1 MIKYDAQYY
10 YNLLR
15 IQTNTAQL
23 INKIRWDFIMPY
35 KPARVLDFGCGVG
48 WFAAY
53 APSTV
58 DVDTFDIMPV
68 PQTGISPYEYD
79 FLTMWDVLEHIPDF
93 TELKELFN
101 KTKYVAIT
109 VPIKPEDMPWENS
122 PQGTIKH
129 LYNEKMDA
137 HVEAVD
143 AYMQFIAPGIVAGYT
158 MFSAIF
164 ECTYGTYVRMEH
176 QKTFDAII
184 GSTGD

>member
-79 FLTMWDVLEHIPDF
+79 FLTMWDVLEHVDWENAPDIGIEEIF
-93 TELKELFN
+93 K
-101 KTKYVAIT
+101 KTNYVATTI
-109 VPIKPEDMPWENS
+109 PILPLGKNFDTW
-122 PQGTIKH
+122 KH
-129 LYNEKMDA
+129 KKDGEHLHRFRSLDAVIYFFNQRNFRLEKISTCECPPRSD
-137 HVEAVD
+137 V
-143 AYMQFIAPGIVAGYT
+143 YSFIFKKA
-158 MFSAIF
+158 
-164 ECTYGTYVRMEH
+164 
-176 QKTFDAII
+176 
-184 GSTGD
+184 